1 MKGVR
6 MRDIPW
12 SEIIGRIILPAII
25 NTLQMMFFCFI
36 FSAVLGFVIA
46 VSLYITR
53 EDGLRPNKIIFNILN
68 GSISIL
74 RSFPFMILMVIIIPL
89 TRIITGSSIG
99 WTAALVP
106 LTFASMPFMARTIEN
121 SIKEVNPALIDAAKS
136 VGASDMQIIFK
147 VVIVEALPSLVT
159 GFTLSAIHLLNLTT
173 VAGAIGAGG
182 LGASAL
188 QYGYQSN
195 NDNVMY
201 SIIVILVCMVILI
214 QFIGDYIYKKIK
226 N

>member
-1 MKGVR
+1 

-36 FSAVLGFVIA
+36 FSAVLGFIIA

-136 VGASDMQIIFK
+136 VGASDMQIVFK

>member
-1 MKGVR
+1 

>member
-1 MKGVR
+1 

-89 TRIITGSSIG
+89 TRIITGSSLG

>member
-1 MKGVR
+1 

-36 FSAVLGFVIA
+36 FSAVLGFIIA

-159 GFTLSAIHLLNLTT
+159 GFTLSAIHLLNFTT

>member
-1 MKGVR
+1 

-12 SEIIGRIILPAII
+12 SEIIDRIILPAII

-195 NDNVMY
+195 NDNGMY

>member
-1 MKGVR
+1 

-12 SEIIGRIILPAII
+12 SEIIDRIILPAII

>member
-6 MRDIPW
+6 IRDIPW

-36 FSAVLGFVIA
+36 FSAVLGFIIA

-201 SIIVILVCMVILI
+201 SIIIILVCMVILI

>member
-1 MKGVR
+1 

-36 FSAVLGFVIA
+36 FSAVLGFIIA

-201 SIIVILVCMVILI
+201 SIIIILVCMVILI

>member
-1 MKGVR
+1 

-36 FSAVLGFVIA
+36 FSAVLGFIIA

-74 RSFPFMILMVIIIPL
+74 RSFPFMIRMVIIIPL

>member
-1 MKGVR
+1 

-36 FSAVLGFVIA
+36 FSAVLGFIIA

-173 VAGAIGAGG
+173 VAGAIGSGG

>member
-1 MKGVR
+1 

-136 VGASDMQIIFK
+136 VGASDMQIILK
-147 VVIVEALPSLVT
+147 
-159 GFTLSAIHLLNLTT
+159 
-173 VAGAIGAGG
+173 
-182 LGASAL
+182 
-188 QYGYQSN
+188 
-195 NDNVMY
+195 
-201 SIIVILVCMVILI
+201 
-214 QFIGDYIYKKIK
+214 
-226 N
+226 

>member
-1 MKGVR
+1 

-36 FSAVLGFVIA
+36 FSAVLGFIIA

>member
-1 MKGVR
+1 

-159 GFTLSAIHLLNLTT
+159 GFTLSAIHLLKLTT